1 MKKYLLFG
9 LCLFISGFSYAD
21 ETVGFDDSTEIK
33 PMTKELSSVEAAKG
47 NSSDLDDFEG
57 AQVLPD
63 VLCSD
68 AKLKKQLEN
77 FVYAYINIES
87 TGSIIEQRRRYLLAR
102 NLHDFAEVS
111 DKDLSAKNNY
121 SAASVVA
128 YLKINENKKIYRICR
143 SSDNNSEKF
152 ADLFAV
158 IYRDGSYYKVV
169 VPNVMLSTK
178 NIDKATF
185 VYNW

>member
-9 LCLFISGFSYAD
+9 LCLFISGFSYA
-21 ETVGFDDSTEIK
+21 EEAEIFDDGTEIK
-33 PMTKELSSVEAAKG
+33 PLTKELSATELQQE
-47 NSSDLDDFEG
+47 NSTDLNNVDDN
-57 AQVLPD
+57 QPLPEL
-63 VLCSD
+63 LCSD
-68 AKLKKQLEN
+68 ERLKKQIEN
-77 FVYAYINIES
+77 FVYTYINKES